1 MVAADARRS
10 RLVFVKPTVVCD
22 GLLSSRMAETFI
34 EMTFVTVG
42 PTAHERAVEQLAS
55 MSTSDVKVVQY
66 HTRERTWFERSRL
79 LVPEWDCRI
88 VLRVHEPEDEDLIPT
103 TSHGAHPYRTLE
115 YGGTRTLQVPA
126 ALLELSESLRAKY
139 AGVRAARLRFET
151 RAYEDEVLDSLVAQL
166 EDLGRGQT
174 RGSFQRE
181 RSVLFGRIE
190 CGVEFVDD
198 LATHV
203 RRSGLVNF
211 DRVRVDYY

>member
-42 PTAHERAVEQLAS
+42 PTAHEHAVEQLAS
-55 MSTSDVKVVQY
+55 MSTSDVKVVQD

-88 VLRVHEPEDEDLIPT
+88 VLSVHDPEDEQLAVRSGDVT
-103 TSHGAHPYRTLE
+103 DPYRMLD
-115 YGGTRTLQVPA
+115 YGGTRALRVPA
-126 ALLELSESLRAKY
+126 ALLELSESLHGKY
-139 AGVRAARLRFET
+139 ASVRAARLRFET
-151 RAYEDEVLDSLVAQL
+151 RKYEPEVLDELVAQL
-166 EDLGRGQT
+166 EKLGQEQAVGT
-174 RGSFQRE
+174 FQRE
-181 RSVLFGRIE
+181 NGRLFARME
-190 CGVEFVDD
+190 SRVEFVDD

-203 RRSGLVNF
+203 RRSGLV
-211 DRVRVDYY
+211 DVERLRVEYY